1 MLITSLVFWH
11 VLHIFFF
18 QVSQDPCFFS
28 TKSAQVEVEETVNFE
43 VAKAN
48 IFFAKLDQVGKF

>member
-28 TKSAQVEVEETVNFE
+28 TKPAQVETEETVKFE
-43 VAKAN
+43 VVKAN
-48 IFFAKLDQVGKF
+48 IFLLN